1 MLLFLSRVAF
11 ICNLFFLCSVALQ
24 FRSFVNEDSLVSTI
38 VILGY
43 FFAVFLFNPIANV
56 SYVISILLKRKLFKL
71 VPKWLVLTNFIM
83 LIVQIL
89 YIILFLNDTVY
100 N

>member
-1 MLLFLSRVAF
+1 M
-11 ICNLFFLCSVALQ
+11 
-24 FRSFVNEDSLVSTI
+24 
-38 VILGY
+38 GY
-43 FFAVFLFNPIANV
+43 FLAVFLFNPIVNV
-56 SYVISILLKRKLFKL
+56 SYAFCILLKRKLFKL
-71 VPKWLVLTNFIM
+71 VPKWLVLTNFIL